1 MVEDKNIYGNL
12 QLLIEER
19 NAKSIAEMISE
30 MEAVDIANIFE
41 DLEVEDQR
49 FLYELMDNELSA
61 EVLLEIDEED
71 RKKFLKTFS
80 TKEIAEEIINEI
92 DSDDAADIIGE
103 LPEYQQDE
111 VLQLLDDEEHA
122 QNIVELLRYDE
133 DVAGGLMATELVK
146 VNQNLSIIS
155 AVKEMRKQAE
165 EMEEVYSIYVVDDSE
180 KLLGLLSLK
189 KLLTTSSSTKVSNV
203 YNSKIQSVK
212 DTESAEEVA
221 RFMQKYDLF
230 EVPVV
235 DSLGKLVGRITVDDV
250 IDFITEE
257 AEKDYQL
264 ASGISQDVDASDTI
278 FQLTKARLPWLFIGM
293 VGGLIGSKVL
303 QGNQLAMQAIPALM
317 FFVPLIA
324 ATAGNI
330 GVQASAIIVQGLA
343 NNTLG
348 KDTFKTLFKE
358 VSVSAASGLILSL
371 IIFGFNLLINH
382 NELMV
387 SITIS
392 ISLLTVI
399 MVAAV
404 IGTIVPI
411 VLEKNKIDPA
421 IATGPFITTSNDIL
435 GVLIYFAIAKA
446 LLHI

>member
-1 MVEDKNIYGNL
+1 M
-12 QLLIEER
+12 
-19 NAKSIAEMISE
+19 
-30 MEAVDIANIFE
+30 
-41 DLEVEDQR
+41 
-49 FLYELMDNELSA
+49 
-61 EVLLEIDEED
+61 
-71 RKKFLKTFS
+71 
-80 TKEIAEEIINEI
+80 
-92 DSDDAADIIGE
+92 
-103 LPEYQQDE
+103 
-111 VLQLLDDEEHA
+111 
-122 QNIVELLRYDE
+122 
-133 DVAGGLMATELVK
+133 
-146 VNQNLSIIS
+146 
-155 AVKEMRKQAE
+155 
-165 EMEEVYSIYVVDDSE
+165 
-180 KLLGLLSLK
+180 
-189 KLLTTSSSTKVSNV
+189 
-203 YNSKIQSVK
+203 
-212 DTESAEEVA
+212 
-221 RFMQKYDLF
+221 
-230 EVPVV
+230 
-235 DSLGKLVGRITVDDV
+235 GRITIDDV

-264 ASGISQDVDASDTI
+264 ASGISQDVHASDTI
-278 FQLTKARLPWLFIGM
+278 FHLTKARLPWLFIGM

-303 QGNQLAMQAIPALM
+303 QSNQNAMHDIPALM

-371 IIFGFNLLINH
+371 IILGFNLLVND
-382 NELMV
+382 NDLMV

-399 MVAAV
+399 MVAAI

-411 VLEKNKIDPA
+411 FLEKNKIDPA